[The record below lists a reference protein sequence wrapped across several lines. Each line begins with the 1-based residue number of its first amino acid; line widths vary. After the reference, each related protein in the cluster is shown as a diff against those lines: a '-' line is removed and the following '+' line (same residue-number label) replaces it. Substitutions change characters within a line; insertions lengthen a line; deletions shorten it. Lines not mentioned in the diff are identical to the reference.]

1 MTREMTFALTAFY
14 VRISDPN
21 NRLWAYQRLP
31 DARAEF
37 PRGHLLSLPDRA
49 MPRTIGVLTW

>member
-1 MTREMTFALTAFY
+1 MTFPLTTFY
-14 VRISDPN
+14 IRISDPN
-21 NRLWAYQRLP
+21 NWLRAYQRLP
-31 DARAEF
+31 NARAEF